1 MPDNST
7 GHRHEND
14 AGSDQAQVFDEL
26 LAAYASTAGII
37 LDSEY
42 RYLWLNER
50 LAALNGL
57 QPSEHLGK
65 TVREVIGQI
74 ADEIEPYLQ
83 RVFSTG
89 ASILNVEIS
98 GAHSARKTTVHRRQ
112 HFFPIKGKANHV
124 ARVGVVVTEIRDAK
138 KFQKEIEDRDRR
150 LQAGETVGLSA
161 TISGMPYEVTAEAAT
176 PCQLGFVDRKHFTEL
191 MASHSEIGV
200 HTAHCLSREY
210 QSAYRDIH
218 DLVLTRSSAGKLAR
232 LLLSQAPRHDDK
244 VETRVQTPMTHEE
257 MAQRIGA
264 SRETVTRL
272 LSHLR
277 KQQLIRLDGPNLVIR
292 DRPGLEALTI

>member
-1 MPDNST
+1 M
-7 GHRHEND
+7 
-14 AGSDQAQVFDEL
+14 
-26 LAAYASTAGII
+26 
-37 LDSEY
+37 
-42 RYLWLNER
+42 
-50 LAALNGL
+50 
-57 QPSEHLGK
+57 
-65 TVREVIGQI
+65 
-74 ADEIEPYLQ
+74 
-83 RVFSTG
+83 
-89 ASILNVEIS
+89 
-98 GAHSARKTTVHRRQ
+98 
-112 HFFPIKGKANHV
+112 
-124 ARVGVVVTEIRDAK
+124 
-138 KFQKEIEDRDRR
+138 
-150 LQAGETVGLSA
+150 QAGETVGLSA
-161 TISGMPYEVTAEAAT
+161 TISGMPYEVTAETAT

-191 MASHSEIGV
+191 MESHSEIGV

-232 LLLSQAPRHDDK
+232 LLLSQAPRHEDN